1 MARRQASKPVRDDRE
16 IECGAPDCDARFV
29 PERSTAKYHSATCR
43 QRAARARKA
52 AERDAAE
59 EANTGTDAEHGLV
72 KAVRQ
77 ALEAA
82 GKLSTVN
89 GQLALELA
97 RRAVHPESSLVSM
110 SKELDARLTAALGTT
125 AVAVTE
131 PEDDDVSKAR
141 KARDRKRA
149 AAGEASAGRA

>member
-1 MARRQASKPVRDDRE
+1 MPRRKAAADRAE
-16 IECGAPDCDARFV
+16 VECAAPDCSVRFS

-43 QRAARARKA
+43 QRAGRARKA
-52 AERDAAE
+52 AEREAAE
-59 EANTGTDAEHGLV
+59 AAKSGTDAEHGLV
-72 KAVRQ
+72 KAVRI

-97 RRAVHPESSLVSM
+97 RRAVNPESNLVSM
-110 SKELDARLTAALGTT
+110 SKELDARLTAALGVKAA
-125 AVAVTE
+125 AVAE
-131 PEDDDVSKAR
+131 PEPADDDVTKAR

-149 AAGEASAGRA
+149 AAGEAPTR